1 MSVEDL
7 RVAALEGDLKRVQ
20 EILKKGKVDINKN
33 FFFLDRHYSKEEN
46 LFLHLQPIYPEIS
59 LDAEF

>member
-33 FFFLDRHYSKEEN
+33 FFFFWTGTIPRRKIFAYI
-46 LFLHLQPIYPEIS
+46 FS
-59 LDAEF
+59 LSIPR